1 MMTLRLN
8 CRNQRA
14 EPQAGRARAQILVL
28 GANAAAEQP
37 DFAGRVEALLG
48 MRPGLDIAWRPSDAG
63 AAPASDGGTAFG

>member
-1 MMTLRLN
+1 
-8 CRNQRA
+8 
-14 EPQAGRARAQILVL
+14 VL

-37 DFAGRVEALLG
+37 DFGGRVEALLG